1 MTETSYLDGDRLRA
15 ELAIEVKRLDAL
27 LAKYYAL
34 AMEGDGIN
42 INAGILYC
50 KLAARKATLLGLDA
64 PSHAAMSIIVHRV
77 EESRL
82 TSTERLRA
90 AVDRI
95 RGKRL
100 PSPDD
105 ANGSENPN

>member
-1 MTETSYLDGDRLRA
+1 MIDFDGDRLRR
-15 ELAIEVKRLDAL
+15 ELSIEVARLDAL
-27 LAKYYAL
+27 LEKYFML
-34 AMEGDGIN
+34 AMAGDID
-42 INAGILYC
+42 AGTLYC
-50 KLAARKATLLGLDA
+50 KLASRKASLLGLDA
-64 PSHAAMSIIVHRV
+64 PAHTTALIVHATAPPRM
-77 EESRL
+77 